1 MVGPLENIVLDQ
13 TYVAIPEEG
22 GQVTVNIT
30 ATEAWAVTSELPSW
44 LNANVTE
51 GQAGETK
58 LVLSAEASNGGREAE
73 IQITAGANKQ
83 MLLVRQGS
91 LEASSATCKEVIAG
105 PDSKTYRVTGT
116 VTAIANT
123 TYGNWYL
130 NDGTGEVYIYGTLDK
145 DGATKNFSSLG
156 IELGDVVTVEGP
168 KTTYGTTVELV
179 NVTVLKIVKSL
190 IKVAAAP
197 STIGKDGG
205 IAEVKIAYKGNGAF
219 VSIPEEYQSW
229 ISLSGMDY
237 VAGVP
242 TKIEPAPAD
251 TAIIKLNIAANDG
264 GARAGQISVSSANS
278 SSSSSVTVDV
288 EQEGSIQD
296 LTCAQFNAQ
305 EDGNAQYKVHGV
317 ITSIVNDTYGN
328 YYINDG
334 TGEVYVYGTLDAEG
348 NTKNFASLGLK
359 VGDEVTLQ
367 SVKTSYKNAPQM
379 KNAVVVSSVAHDTKT
394 VAELKAL
401 EDDKNTYYYV
411 TGTVCH
417 AEEANA
423 KFDLDKYGNF
433 GLQDE
438 TGIIYVYGVTDALDG
453 VTKNFGA
460 TGVKEGDKITML
472 AYKTSYNGTIEIVG
486 KFIKKESAE

>member
-1 MVGPLENIVLDQ
+1 M
-13 TYVAIPEEG
+13 
-22 GQVTVNIT
+22 
-30 ATEAWAVTSELPSW
+30 
-44 LNANVTE
+44 
-51 GQAGETK
+51 
-58 LVLSAEASNGGREAE
+58 
-73 IQITAGANKQ
+73 
-83 MLLVRQGS
+83 
-91 LEASSATCKEVIAG
+91 
-105 PDSKTYRVTGT
+105 
-116 VTAIANT
+116 
-123 TYGNWYL
+123 
-130 NDGTGEVYIYGTLDK
+130 
-145 DGATKNFSSLG
+145 
-156 IELGDVVTVEGP
+156 VTVEGP